1 MNQKITL
8 ALIGAGERGQYCY
21 APYAKLHGYEVCFTA
36 VADPH
41 DGRRKEFMQDYQVPA
56 AGEFCTAEELL
67 SRPKLA
73 DAVIISTQDNQHF
86 AYACKAI
93 ELGYAVLLEKPISP
107 SLQECLKLQ
116 QLAEEKN
123 ATVLVCHVMRY
134 TKFYRKIRQLLDSGT
149 IGEVVHVNHT
159 ENVGYWHY
167 AHSYVRGNWHKTAD
181 ASPMILAKCCHDMDI
196 LSWLL
201 HSRCRR
207 VSSFGGLPRPAVRR
221 AAWTAARTA
230 APARSMRRPC
240 ILTTAPVSRGRRHF
254 MRSVRMRATPQEN
267 GRWRPVPT
275 ENVSSTATTTLSTI
289 RRPAWNLKTA

>member
-201 HSRCRR
+201 P
-207 VSSFGGLPRPAVRR
+207 PRIELRR
-221 AAWTAARTA
+221 AALFPGRKRPGRQSGALHGRL
-230 APARSMRRPC
+230 PAQQHLPVLC
-240 ILTTAPVSRGRRHF
+240 AGPVS
-254 MRSVRMRATPQEN
+254 
-267 GRWRPVPT
+267 
-275 ENVSSTATTTLSTI
+275 
-289 RRPAWNLKTA
+289 

>member
-1 MNQKITL
+1 
-8 ALIGAGERGQYCY
+8 
-21 APYAKLHGYEVCFTA
+21 
-36 VADPH
+36 
-41 DGRRKEFMQDYQVPA
+41 MQDYQVPA

-167 AHSYVRGNWHKTAD
+167 AHSYVRGNWHKTAV
-181 ASPMILAKCCHDMDI
+181 L
-196 LSWLL
+196 
-201 HSRCRR
+201 
-207 VSSFGGLPRPAVRR
+207 RP
-221 AAWTAARTA
+221 
-230 APARSMRRPC
+230 
-240 ILTTAPVSRGRRHF
+240 
-254 MRSVRMRATPQEN
+254 
-267 GRWRPVPT
+267 
-275 ENVSSTATTTLSTI
+275 
-289 RRPAWNLKTA
+289 